1 MPATNITSAV
11 RYYRR
16 GITKVS
22 WVPTVADKESP
33 TRTELDAGTELSLEV
48 GEIEGWQVTSNV
60 IETPSL
66 GSLFDSKING
76 SITANDSSLTM
87 YASQSGE
94 DVRTLLTRGSNGY
107 VVWMDTGD
115 TATELMDVF
124 PVRVL
129 SQGKIRSLDDA
140 AKIQVQFA
148 VTSEPAENIE
158 IPAIV

>member
-1 MPATNITSAV
+1 MPATNITTAV

-16 GITKVS
+16 GVTKVS

-66 GSLFDSKING
+66 GSLFDAKING
-76 SITANDSSLTM
+76 SITADDSSLTM

-94 DVRTLLTRGSNGY
+94 DVRTLLTRGSNGFI
-107 VVWMDTGD
+107 VWMDTGD
-115 TATELMDVF
+115 TTDELMDVF

-148 VTSEPAENIE
+148 VTSEPAENIA
-158 IPAIV
+158 IPATV